1 MIMVAVCGA
10 VVEERQ
16 DGDGLKEAAIPPSVT
31 VSMSPS
37 TNVTVSYVIVASY
50 VIAEVCVALAP
61 SRRCLA
67 L

>member
-1 MIMVAVCGA
+1 MIMVAVCGD

-16 DGDGLKEAAIPPSVT
+16 DGDGLRKTVIPTSDT

-37 TNVTVSYVIVASY
+37 TNVSVSYVIVVSY

-61 SRRCLA
+61 SHRCLT